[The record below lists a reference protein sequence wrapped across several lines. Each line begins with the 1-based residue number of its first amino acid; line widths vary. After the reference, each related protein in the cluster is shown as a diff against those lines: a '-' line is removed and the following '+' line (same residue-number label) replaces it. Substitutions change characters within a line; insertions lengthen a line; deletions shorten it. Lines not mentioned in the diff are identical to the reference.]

1 MGVVGVYYAQLFGAI
16 LTVPVAAYFL
26 YSWVG
31 LPSWFDWSKFKEMF
45 FYALPFVPAS
55 LGYWVV
61 NLSGVFFINEYLPKS
76 EVGIYQ
82 IGISIAAVSALATT
96 SFQQAWAPFA
106 FSIINQPQAKEIY
119 AITLQLYVFVV
130 GLVCTL
136 ISVFAFE
143 SLVILTT
150 PAYYG
155 ASIVASILT
164 FNYLLMGLANIAGLG
179 ASIAKKTAPLGMISL
194 LSAGLL
200 VVLNLILIPLYGKEG
215 AAVAICI
222 AQLIIPIYMF
232 WKSQKLYFIPFKFI
246 KNLTVFAAFIAC
258 SIASYQLPALGFFTT
273 ILLKILLLAATF
285 SLIAWVNKEE
295 LIKVKSILQSRYSI
309 R

>member
-1 MGVVGVYYAQLFGAI
+1 
-16 LTVPVAAYFL
+16 
-26 YSWVG
+26 
-31 LPSWFDWSKFKEMF
+31 
-45 FYALPFVPAS
+45 
-55 LGYWVV
+55 
-61 NLSGVFFINEYLPKS
+61 
-76 EVGIYQ
+76 
-82 IGISIAAVSALATT
+82 
-96 SFQQAWAPFA
+96 
-106 FSIINQPQAKEIY
+106 
-119 AITLQLYVFVV
+119 
-130 GLVCTL
+130 
-136 ISVFAFE
+136 
-143 SLVILTT
+143 
-150 PAYYG
+150 
-155 ASIVASILT
+155 
-164 FNYLLMGLANIAGLG
+164 MGLANIAGLG